1 MRLFLWFSN
10 TMVYFIWISWWKSGH
25 FIIPKIAYL
34 PFSALQFGSG
44 NEPSKSCW
52 RIAFEFGLRPP
63 CHGWLGIGRTTLHSM
78 SGFGTQQ
85 PSSYCQYETTQQP
98 TQLVFLFWKKL
109 KLWFTVVKNISKKSH
124 HIFILIFENSNA
136 INIWKWTLWKH
147 CVNETFL
154 EIFNHCALLCIS
166 ISKQWKNVP
175 KAIIDFRDMEKNT
188 YTKEFEKSCTNALL
202 LFCEWPS

>member
-1 MRLFLWFSN
+1 MRLFLLFSN

-25 FIIPKIAYL
+25 FISPKIAYL

-98 TQLVFLFWKKL
+98 TKLVFLSFWKKNSNCDSQWW
-109 KLWFTVVKNISKKSH
+109 KISQKS
-124 HIFILIFENSNA
+124 LIFFHTV
-136 INIWKWTLWKH
+136 I
-147 CVNETFL
+147 
-154 EIFNHCALLCIS
+154 
-166 ISKQWKNVP
+166 
-175 KAIIDFRDMEKNT
+175 
-188 YTKEFEKSCTNALL
+188 FEKS
-202 LFCEWPS
+202 P

>member
-25 FIIPKIAYL
+25 FISPKIAYL

-44 NEPSKSCW
+44 NESPQSCW

-98 TQLVFLFWKKL
+98 TQLVFLSFWKKKL
-109 KLWFTVVKNISKKSH
+109 KLWFTVVKNFFKKSH
-124 HIFILIFENSNA
+124 HFLTQWFSKKSITILM
-136 INIWKWTLWKH
+136 
-147 CVNETFL
+147 
-154 EIFNHCALLCIS
+154 
-166 ISKQWKNVP
+166 Q
-175 KAIIDFRDMEKNT
+175 
-188 YTKEFEKSCTNALL
+188 
-202 LFCEWPS
+202 

>member
-25 FIIPKIAYL
+25 FISPKIAYL

-44 NEPSKSCW
+44 NESAQSCW

-98 TQLVFLFWKKL
+98 TQLVFLFWKKTQTVIHGGEKYL
-109 KLWFTVVKNISKKSH
+109 KKVSSYFH
-124 HIFILIFENSNA
+124 F
-136 INIWKWTLWKH
+136 
-147 CVNETFL
+147 
-154 EIFNHCALLCIS
+154 
-166 ISKQWKNVP
+166 
-175 KAIIDFRDMEKNT
+175 DFRKFQCNKYMKMNFMKT
-188 YTKEFEKSCTNALL
+188 L
-202 LFCEWPS
+202 CEWDF